1 MIIVTQSQLRNKDT
15 EAIILLRNEIKA
27 SFNTNAIDYF
37 TISAVAE
44 ILYNKFKHKKHDII
58 YHTTVSYFIKEADT
72 ARIDYNNRIKNL
84 TNKFFNDN
92 HIPLQ
97 VDDKVIC
104 NVNKN
109 IYGKSHIN
117 AVIYRII
124 IDRNKTP
131 RIMCSTDKNTY
142 VYCNVEDIKKI

>member
-1 MIIVTQSQLRNKDT
+1 MIMEN
-15 EAIILLRNEIKA
+15 IK
-27 SFNTNAIDYF
+27 
-37 TISAVAE
+37 E
-44 ILYNKFKHKKHDII
+44 E
-58 YHTTVSYFIKEADT
+58 TVFYFIKEEET
-72 ARIDYNNRIKNL
+72 ARNDYNNRIKNL

-92 HIPLQ
+92 NIPLQ
-97 VDDKVIC
+97 VEDKVIC
-104 NVNKN
+104 SVNKY

-142 VYCNVEDIKKI
+142 IYCNVEDIKKI